1 MMRTIDRYI
10 LAKTLWPL
18 TACVAVALLA
28 LLLERMVRLMDL
40 VVNKGGPLFLVLK
53 MLANLIP
60 HYLGIAVPA
69 AFFVG
74 IVLAVARLSGDSELD
89 AIHSMGVGLRRIL
102 LPLMGLAAV
111 LMVVSAIIIGFLQ
124 PYTRYAYRALV
135 YTVTHTAWNNAL
147 ERGNFFNGFGD
158 MTIMVDGFSE
168 GGRTLSGVFLHEAKP
183 EGTTTTT
190 AEQGKLY
197 RARND
202 YKLVLSLH
210 DGARI
215 ETDRSKGA
223 ATVLS
228 FDRLDVPLDLEEFAP
243 VAFRA
248 RGDSDRELTLT
259 ELFDARSKPSA
270 TLPLARIDS
279 EISARLVRI
288 VSLLFMP
295 LLAIPLGIVSRRAR
309 RSVGLIVGLILLI
322 FYHHV
327 LQFGEELADKGVSP
341 LITLWGPC
349 LLFAGFGL
357 WAFHATS
364 VRPGYNPVMATID
377 RISDSVEYLGDLLL
391 RRRAAA

>member
-1 MMRTIDRYI
+1 
-10 LAKTLWPL
+10 
-18 TACVAVALLA
+18 
-28 LLLERMVRLMDL
+28 
-40 VVNKGGPLFLVLK
+40 
-53 MLANLIP
+53 
-60 HYLGIAVPA
+60 
-69 AFFVG
+69 
-74 IVLAVARLSGDSELD
+74 
-89 AIHSMGVGLRRIL
+89 
-102 LPLMGLAAV
+102 
-111 LMVVSAIIIGFLQ
+111 
-124 PYTRYAYRALV
+124 
-135 YTVTHTAWNNAL
+135 
-147 ERGNFFNGFGD
+147 